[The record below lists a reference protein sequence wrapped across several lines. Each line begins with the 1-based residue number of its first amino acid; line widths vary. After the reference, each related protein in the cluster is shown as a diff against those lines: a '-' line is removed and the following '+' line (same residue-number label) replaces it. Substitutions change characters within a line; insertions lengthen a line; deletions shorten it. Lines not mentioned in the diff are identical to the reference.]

1 MSKPVHGIKKQAI
14 MGLAALAAFLWVAL
28 FLPAWSLD
36 YWQAWTYWI
45 IFLAYVT
52 AISVYFLKKDLN
64 LIENRLKAGPAAEK
78 QRSQKLANSLVSL
91 FFILLILIPP
101 LDHHFDWFNV
111 PAYLTIAGDVFVVLG
126 LLTVFLVFKENS
138 YTSVT
143 IEVNKEQKVVST
155 GPYGVVRHPMYSGAL
170 LMMLFTPI
178 ALGSFWGLLAF
189 IPMFAVIAFRL
200 LEEEK
205 FLAKNL
211 PGYDEYCQ
219 KVHYRLVPFI
229 W

>member
-1 MSKPVHGIKKQAI
+1 
-14 MGLAALAAFLWVAL
+14 
-28 FLPAWSLD
+28 
-36 YWQAWTYWI
+36 
-45 IFLAYVT
+45 
-52 AISVYFLKKDLN
+52 
-64 LIENRLKAGPAAEK
+64 
-78 QRSQKLANSLVSL
+78 
-91 FFILLILIPP
+91 
-101 LDHHFDWFNV
+101 
-111 PAYLTIAGDVFVVLG
+111 
-126 LLTVFLVFKENS
+126 
-138 YTSVT
+138 
-143 IEVNKEQKVVST
+143 
-155 GPYGVVRHPMYSGAL
+155 MYSGAL